1 MVYEKSKRGNKKSRN
16 KKLRYQL
23 SKARVYKKSKKRV
36 SKKKTIKRKNGIRN
50 IQVYDKSKLSGKQIG
65 GMNGLKRCWNCVMR
79 NTPDTEP
86 VVDESVEVEDE
97 SVEVKPPARGPGS
110 YNYEAWEAVAEKM
123 TDLSHLHKLDS
134 AKFRMYGEFA
144 SLAHGAR
151 MGTVEHNE
159 YNLKAFARMLN
170 IYMETADP
178 KDMMPSVIEFRNRRF
193 SCVKDGR
200 IVIEEIR

>member
-1 MVYEKSKRGNKKSRN
+1 MVYKKSKRSNKKSGNTKR
-16 KKLRYQL
+16 RYQR
-23 SKARVYKKSKKRV
+23 SKGRVYKKSKKRV

-50 IQVYDKSKLSGKQIG
+50 LQVYDKSKLSGKQIG
-65 GMNGLKRCWNCVMR
+65 GMERLKRCLNCGWNRV
-79 NTPDTEP
+79 PVTEP
-86 VVDESVEVEDE
+86 IIDKSVEVGGE

-159 YNLKAFARMLN
+159 YNLKAFQEMLA
-170 IYMETADP
+170 IYMEKADP
-178 KDMMPSVIEFRNRRF
+178 KDMMPSVIEFRNKRF
-193 SCVKDGR
+193 SCVKDGM